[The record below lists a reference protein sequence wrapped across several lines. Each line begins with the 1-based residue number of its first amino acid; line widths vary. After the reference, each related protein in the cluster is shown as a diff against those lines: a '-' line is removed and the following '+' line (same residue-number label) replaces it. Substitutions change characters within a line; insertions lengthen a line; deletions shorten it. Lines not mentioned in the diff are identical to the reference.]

1 MTKHFRDYV
10 TKVLKSNGIGENE
23 DFETSDECFGVL
35 KWSDG
40 TMYTD
45 DGIGV
50 NRLSPSEITWIL
62 EESDIEKILKFEE
75 ITYFEAMNRLN
86 EWKKL
91 YVDFGQGCDLVSVT
105 EHQNS
110 PNFKKLLVWDDEEK
124 HVTAETDIFYIID
137 YKFYKLKGG
146 KNVK

>member
-1 MTKHFRDYV
+1 MTKQFRDYV

-62 EESDIEKILKFEE
+62 EESDIEKITQFEE
-75 ITYFEAMNRLN
+75 ITYFEAMNRLK
-86 EWKKL
+86 EYKKL
-91 YVDFGQGCDLVSVT
+91 YVDFGQGCERVT
-105 EHQNS
+105 IIEHCDS
-110 PNFKKLLVWDDEEK
+110 LNFKKLLVWDDEEN
-124 HVTAETDIFYIID
+124 HVTAGIDIFDIID
-137 YKFYKLKGG
+137 YKFYKLKGEN
-146 KNVK
+146 NVK